1 MSFDSYEDSVV
12 DSVHNPT
19 GYYTETDEFGNDT
32 GSGYSSPDSG
42 GLYQNHTP
50 SPAWS
55 PAWPTGVNPAFHN
68 EPFIQQQASK
78 GWSRQNLNAMGE
90 AIFQNRAKTQN
101 LAPHEQSMQNP
112 LQVTPIANPIPKSQ
126 GNLDVAFHHEL
137 RKKNPAR
144 EWFFDAIGAKD
155 PKPAIDQWKHDKLES
170 GKSFFTEGAKNWEA
184 DNKVVNQPT
193 PTGTL
198 PNNPNLVH
206 ANLDKYNSLVKG
218 GLVPGSDGNTGPV
231 GPDGTSFSP
240 GRWSP
245 YEELAAKGPSE
256 IQASSGAY
264 PSNLVGLLNTDFTK
278 GIDTSQMTAKR
289 NNGTMTDA
297 IDFWGKSDK
306 EIVEM
311 INSIGY
317 ESTIHPVGFEE
328 YDRDPLVPSSYKPK
342 YSDKDAALI
351 NRFRR
356 EGKTSDT
363 PAPMYTG
370 GSNKMGN
377 PDPYTGIASK
387 PTIDHEVSS
396 WTKGEEAKVGLS
408 MISPEQEKQFE
419 MLAMSVGP
427 AGVVNAAKTIFGK
440 AWDAYGK
447 PYVSQFLSNY
457 FKGTGKTG
465 LDKLANQPFKRD
477 NYPTVQLDPLVTRR
491 TRNPLGKDQTY
502 QEALKS
508 KGAPFNRNITK
519 ADQTPNYLSDKAFRK
534 ARIDKGE
541 VKTSIPNPNFSQ
553 RNSAMIEMNAKA
565 TAQKAEMSY
574 NKTYNE
580 AEKAMSAYGVPRE
593 SIKEAVEQYL
603 ATKGITKPGK

>member
-1 MSFDSYEDSVV
+1 
-12 DSVHNPT
+12 
-19 GYYTETDEFGNDT
+19 
-32 GSGYSSPDSG
+32 
-42 GLYQNHTP
+42 L
-50 SPAWS
+50 
-55 PAWPTGVNPAFHN
+55 
-68 EPFIQQQASK
+68 
-78 GWSRQNLNAMGE
+78 
-90 AIFQNRAKTQN
+90 
-101 LAPHEQSMQNP
+101 
-112 LQVTPIANPIPKSQ
+112 
-126 GNLDVAFHHEL
+126 
-137 RKKNPAR
+137 
-144 EWFFDAIGAKD
+144 WFFDAIGAKD
-155 PKPAIDQWKHDKLES
+155 PKPAIDQFKHDVLES
-170 GKSFFTEGAKNWEA
+170 GKSFFTEGAKNWAA

-264 PSNLVGLLNTDFTK
+264 PSNIAGLLNTDFTK
-278 GIDTSQMTAKR
+278 GIGTSQMTAKR

-297 IDFWGKSDK
+297 IDLWGKSDK

-328 YDRDPLVPSSYKPK
+328 YDIDPLVPSSYRPK

-363 PAPMYTG
+363 PAPNPAPMYTTG

-387 PTIDHEVSS
+387 PTIGHEVSS

-457 FKGTGKTG
+457 FKGTGKTN
-465 LDKLANQPFKRD
+465 LDKISTQPFKRD

-491 TRNPLGKDQTY
+491 TPNRLGKDQKY
-502 QEALKS
+502 VESLGP

-519 ADQTPNYLSDKAFRK
+519 ADQTPNFLSDKAFRK
-534 ARIDKGE
+534 ASIDKGQ
-541 VKTSIPNPNFSQ
+541 VKANVHPNTLNPSRNIPAVVHKQPPKGTPRNLGAKFDQNYVNSQVRGKGQMRQPDTPAGRVAQ
-553 RNSAMIEMNAKA
+553 RNAAVTEMNAKA

-580 AEKAMSAYGVPRE
+580 AEQAMAAHGVPRE